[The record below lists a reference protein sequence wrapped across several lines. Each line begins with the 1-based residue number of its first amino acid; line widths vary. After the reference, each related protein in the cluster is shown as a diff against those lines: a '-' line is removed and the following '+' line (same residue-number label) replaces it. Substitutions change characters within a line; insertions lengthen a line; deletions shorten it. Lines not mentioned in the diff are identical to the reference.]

1 MRLKKVLKIILST
14 PIDFLASIGVHTLLG
29 LVSFCNLHSNA
40 RAGARAGSL
49 KTRKVLDSIMNA
61 IGGS

>member
-29 LVSFCNLHSNA
+29 LVSFCDLHST
-40 RAGARAGSL
+40 ARAGSL
-49 KTRKVLDSIMNA
+49 KTKKVLHSILNA